1 MATDLKIINANELEG
16 AITETANAIR
26 SKTGSTDPIPWDL
39 QTGFKNS
46 ISTLSTTPDWN
57 DNDPNSIHYIKNR
70 THWVDDDETVHPLDE
85 QFIPSSVARTSNVS
99 NLVNT
104 ALAEAKASG
113 EFDGTSVSHEWNGT
127 ILTVTSASGSSS
139 VDLKGDPGVQGEQG
153 PKGEPG
159 EKGDPGEKGEPGIS
173 GSTMFTYG
181 TEDLVAGVSALE
193 TGKLYFVY
201 E

>member
-57 DNDPNSIHYIKNR
+57 DNDPTSIHYIKNR

-85 QFIPSSVARTSNVS
+85 
-99 NLVNT
+99 
-104 ALAEAKASG
+104 
-113 EFDGTSVSHEWNGT
+113 
-127 ILTVTSASGSSS
+127 
-139 VDLKGDPGVQGEQG
+139 
-153 PKGEPG
+153 
-159 EKGDPGEKGEPGIS
+159 
-173 GSTMFTYG
+173 
-181 TEDLVAGVSALE
+181 
-193 TGKLYFVY
+193 
-201 E
+201 

>member
-16 AITETANAIR
+16 ALTETANAIR

-85 QFIPSSVARTSNVS
+85 QFIPSSIARTSNVS

-139 VDLKGDPGVQGEQG
+139 VDLKGEKGDPGANGEQG
-153 PKGEPG
+153 P
-159 EKGDPGEKGEPGIS
+159 KGDPGEKGEPGIS